1 MSEEEILVKLHNSLS
16 SNTINNIMVLVT
28 RLGDYGLIWGILL
41 VYLYSKKE
49 TRELSIYLIKMF
61 IKATVVCLVTKFI
74 VHRPRP
80 YTKINDVDLLVH
92 ELVND
97 SFPSC
102 HTTQA
107 VTMLVGLINKKSD
120 KTLTN
125 TVGVLAPLIALS
137 RMYLYMH
144 YPTDIVGGVIIG
156 VLVNLSDNKQ

>member
-1 MSEEEILVKLHNSLS
+1 MSEEEVLVKLHNSLS
-16 SNTINNIMVLVT
+16 SNVMNNIMVLVT
-28 RLGDYGLIWGILL
+28 RIGDYGLIWGILL

-61 IKATVVCLVTKFI
+61 IKATVVCLGIKFI
-74 VHRPRP
+74 AHRPRP
-80 YTKINDVDLLVH
+80 YTKIDNVDLLVN

-120 KTLTN
+120 KALTN
-125 TVGVLAPLIALS
+125 AVGVLTSLIALS

-144 YPTDIVGGVIIG
+144 YPTDIVGGIIIG
-156 VLVNLSDNKQ
+156 LLINLSDNK